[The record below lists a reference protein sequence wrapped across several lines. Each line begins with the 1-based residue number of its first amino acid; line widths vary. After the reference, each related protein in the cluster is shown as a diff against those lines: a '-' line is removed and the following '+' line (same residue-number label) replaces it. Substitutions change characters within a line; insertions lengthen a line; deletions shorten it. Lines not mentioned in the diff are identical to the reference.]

1 MPSLR
6 ADGLQHNRKGGEE
19 LWLMRLWVLSGIVR
33 HDVEYKT
40 QTELWARMRHQRRSP
55 YGAKA
60 EFKMGLPAGERV
72 SGNGE

>member
-1 MPSLR
+1 
-6 ADGLQHNRKGGEE
+6 
-19 LWLMRLWVLSGIVR
+19 MRLWVLSGIVR

-60 EFKMGLPAGERV
+60 EFKMGLAAGERV